1 MLSRVVF
8 GAWRKWGRGKVKVRR
23 WEDANKQ
30 KVNAIKTELN
40 HSVYIQVEIDDDEEE
55 EEEIPKATCVKI
67 NDEPTF
73 LLTQLKR

>member
-1 MLSRVVF
+1 MEKVRE
-8 GAWRKWGRGKVKVRR
+8 WRRGKVKVRR

-30 KVNAIKTELN
+30 KVNTIKTELN

-55 EEEIPKATCVKI
+55 EEEIPKGTCVKI
-67 NDEPTF
+67 NDESTF